1 MKDFRYAAPESYA
14 AAAALLARH
23 PLALPKAGG
32 TDLLDLLKERVIE
45 PPELVSLGRVAAPA
59 LPAGAIAASR
69 TLASLAADLG
79 LAKRAPALTQA
90 AAEAATPQIRNQG
103 TLGGN
108 LCQVSRCAYLRTA
121 HPCLRLGDSECAA
134 ARPGAHTRYHGIFPA
149 GGCLSAHSS
158 SLAPALIALDATLIV
173 QGPEQTRT
181 LPISELYAQPE
192 PGRLGDTSLGQDELV
207 IGALIA
213 ATPLNA
219 RSTYLEVRE
228 RQSFDFALVS
238 LAAAASF
245 DAEGKLSDLRLV
257 AGGVAPTPRRL
268 TRAEAALR
276 GKPLSEASLAA
287 AAAAAAQGAQP
298 TADNRHKTVLLG
310 RLIARA
316 LRSLAPSAGADSQ
329 GEKPGRDK

>member
-1 MKDFRYAAPESYA
+1 M
-14 AAAALLARH
+14 
-23 PLALPKAGG
+23 
-32 TDLLDLLKERVIE
+32 
-45 PPELVSLGRVAAPA
+45 
-59 LPAGAIAASR
+59 
-69 TLASLAADLG
+69 
-79 LAKRAPALTQA
+79 
-90 AAEAATPQIRNQG
+90 
-103 TLGGN
+103 
-108 LCQVSRCAYLRTA
+108 
-121 HPCLRLGDSECAA
+121 
-134 ARPGAHTRYHGIFPA
+134 
-149 GGCLSAHSS
+149 SACIPSS
-158 SLAPALIALDATLIV
+158 
-173 QGPEQTRT
+173 
-181 LPISELYAQPE
+181 
-192 PGRLGDTSLGQDELV
+192 

-245 DAEGKLSDLRLV
+245 GAEGKLSDLRLV

-298 TADNRHKTVLLG
+298 TADNRHKTILLG

-316 LRSLAPSAGADSQ
+316 LRSLAPSEGADSQ